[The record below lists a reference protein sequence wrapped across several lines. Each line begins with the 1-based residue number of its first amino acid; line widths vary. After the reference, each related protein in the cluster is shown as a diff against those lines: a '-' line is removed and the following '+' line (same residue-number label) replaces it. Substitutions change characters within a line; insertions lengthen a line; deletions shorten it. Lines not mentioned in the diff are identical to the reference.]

1 MGRRGVLGGGTS
13 KGVGWGLRI
22 FWDILENLLENLLE
36 NSGNKILGNFLLGTR
51 TKIDILK

>member
-1 MGRRGVLGGGTS
+1 MLGGGTS